1 MMFQSSATRKPET
14 RNQRPDCQMM
24 VCSFWLLVSGSYAQ
38 GGTEGFKVA
47 RTSNWRPETRDQVL
61 CFVLNAAVI

>member
-1 MMFQSSATRKPET
+1 
-14 RNQRPDCQMM
+14 MM